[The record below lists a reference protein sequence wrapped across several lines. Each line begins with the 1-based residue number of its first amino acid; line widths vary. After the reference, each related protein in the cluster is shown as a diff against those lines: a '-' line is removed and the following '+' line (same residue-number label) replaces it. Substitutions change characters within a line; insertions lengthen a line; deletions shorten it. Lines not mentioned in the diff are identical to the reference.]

1 MAAAT
6 PRSAMKGVILAGGR
20 ATRLRPLTEVTNK
33 HLLPIYDKPLIFYP
47 LEAMAR
53 AGVEEVLVI
62 TNPEH
67 AGHFLQLLR
76 TGREFGL
83 RLTYELQEEAG
94 GLAQAVGLAE
104 PFARGSKLLVLLGD
118 NIFTHDLRPSVER
131 FRGQGDGAVI
141 FAKEVSEPQHYGV
154 VELDGERVLGIEE
167 KPTQPKSSLAQT
179 GIYLYDERV
188 FSFMDRLAPS
198 GRGELEI
205 TDLNNIYVQEGSMR
219 CETLDGW
226 WIDAGTSHDE
236 LLAANIE
243 VARLRREGI
252 L

>member
-1 MAAAT
+1 
-6 PRSAMKGVILAGGR
+6 
-20 ATRLRPLTEVTNK
+20 
-33 HLLPIYDKPLIFYP
+33 
-47 LEAMAR
+47 MAR

-76 TGREFGL
+76 TGSEFGL

-131 FRGQGDGAVI
+131 FRTQDEGAVI
-141 FAKEVSEPQHYGV
+141 FAKEVEEPQHYGV
-154 VELDGERVLGIEE
+154 IELDGERVIGIEE
-167 KPTQPKSSLAQT
+167 KPTHPKSRLAQT

-188 FSFMDRLAPS
+188 FSFMDRLSPS
-198 GRGELEI
+198 RRGELEI
-205 TDLNNIYVQEGSMR
+205 TDLNNVYVAEGSMR
-219 CETLDGW
+219 CEILDGW

-236 LLAANIE
+236 LLAANVQ
-243 VARLRREGI
+243 VAELRHGGLI
-252 L
+252 

>member
-1 MAAAT
+1 
-6 PRSAMKGVILAGGR
+6 MKGVILAGGK
-20 ATRLRPLTEVTNK
+20 ATRLRPLTQVTNK
-33 HLLPIYDKPLIFYP
+33 HLLPIYDRPLIYYP
-47 LEAMAR
+47 LQAMAR
-53 AGVEEVLVI
+53 AGVDEVLVI

-76 TGREFGL
+76 TGRDFGL

-104 PFARGSKLLVLLGD
+104 AFARGSKLLVLLGD

-131 FRGQGDGAVI
+131 FRSQERGAVI
-141 FAKEVSEPQHYGV
+141 FAKEVTEPQHYGV
-154 VELDGERVLGIEE
+154 VELDGERVVGIEE
-167 KPTQPKSSLAQT
+167 KPSAPKSSLAQT

-188 FSFMDRLAPS
+188 FSFMNQLAPS
-198 GRGELEI
+198 ARGELEI
-205 TDLNNIYVQEGSMR
+205 TDLNNIYVEEGSMR

-236 LLAANIE
+236 LLQANIK
-243 VARLRREGI
+243 VAELRRQGV

>member
-1 MAAAT
+1 
-6 PRSAMKGVILAGGR
+6 MKGVILAGGK
-20 ATRLRPLTEVTNK
+20 ATRLRPLTLVTNK
-33 HLLPIYDKPLIFYP
+33 HLLPIYDRPLIYYP
-47 LEAMAR
+47 LSAMAR

-104 PFARGSKLLVLLGD
+104 PFARGSQLLVLLGD
-118 NIFTHDLRPSVER
+118 NIFTHDLRASVER
-131 FRGQGDGAVI
+131 FRSQDRGAVI
-141 FAKEVSEPQHYGV
+141 YAKEVEQPQHYGV
-154 VELDGERVLGIEE
+154 VELDGERVVGIEE
-167 KPTQPKSSLAQT
+167 KPSAPKSNLAQT

-188 FSFMDRLAPS
+188 FSFMDQLRPS

-219 CETLDGW
+219 CERLDGW

-236 LLAANIE
+236 LLEANIK
-243 VARLRREGI
+243 VAELRRAGI